1 MEDFITARLFFHI
14 VWTTRARAALITPD
28 TEPTLFAVLAAKAR
42 RLRSRVLAVGGMPDH
57 IHMVAA
63 VSPDIAPDSFIYKL
77 KATTGRMM
85 RQRYRL
91 PFAWQDGYGIMT
103 LGQSDVWAFIRY
115 VEQQKERHQRRRTI
129 FSLEYSPDGQDGP
142 DMPFG
147 PN

>member
-1 MEDFITARLFFHI
+1 MEDFITARLFYHI
-14 VWTTRARAALITPD
+14 VWTTRDRALLIAPEI
-28 TEPTLFAVLAAKAR
+28 EPTLYSVMGAKAR

-91 PFAWQDGYGIMT
+91 PFAWQKGYGIVT

-115 VEQQKERHQRRRTI
+115 VEQQKQRHRTRRTV
-129 FSLEYSPDGQDGP
+129 FSLEYSPDTEDGP